1 MVIGTEAIRSEGK
14 NQVAAQLFQIFRVA
28 PFSFFQGGQ
37 EPENPS
43 TLKGPKQY
51 NHRIEIAFT
60 AESAEYANRE
70 RKL

>member
-14 NQVAAQLFQIFRVA
+14 NQVAAQLFQSFRVA
-28 PFSFFQGGQ
+28 PFPFFQCRQ
-37 EPENPS
+37 ESEDLC

-60 AESAEYANRE
+60 AESAEDANRE